1 MLENLQAAAQVKSKQ
16 KVTPAIEF
24 DGQEG
29 TAVTPGYDAEPENFD
44 EFLIDAGL
52 DPTDIEVIPPV
63 RTSRWQQ
70 QKDGE
75 LVWLTSYRFTFRRRK
90 GDIDLPLIM
99 ANARQKAKKPTPHA
113 ADETALVVLWSDL
126 QLGKVDILGGTPEL
140 LERIEMTK
148 ARLAELVKREKP
160 SQVIFADLGDTVEN
174 FQNTAAQ
181 QQLATNDLSIM
192 EQVDLATS
200 LAWDHVRWLAE
211 KVPKVTYASVG
222 SNHCQWRSASGKP
235 IGKATDDWG
244 VFIGRQLA
252 RLAAETGHD
261 HIKFLEPQPHHESL
275 AVDVF
280 EDGFHLLG
288 IVHGHQVS
296 RPDRMPTWW
305 RQQAFGAQPVA
316 DASILVHGHFH
327 HLRIQEMGSVDRGE
341 KAASRFLIQAPTMD
355 NGSSWFRRFSG
366 EDSQP
371 GLAAFTLERGTDF
384 TGTVHK
390 L

>member
-1 MLENLQAAAQVKSKQ
+1 MLDNLQSAAQVKSKP
-16 KVTPAIEF
+16 KVVPAIEF

-52 DPTDIEVIPPV
+52 DPSDIEVIPPV

-70 QKDGE
+70 QKDGD

-90 GDIDLPLIM
+90 GEIDLPLVM
-99 ANARQKAKKPTPHA
+99 ANARKKAKKPTPKA
-113 ADETALVVLWSDL
+113 TNDTALVVLWSDL
-126 QLGKVDILGGTPEL
+126 QLGKVDVRGGTPEL
-140 LERIEMTK
+140 LERIELTK
-148 ARLAELVKREKP
+148 ARLWDIVRREKP
-160 SQVIFADLGDTVEN
+160 SQVIFADLGDVVEG
-174 FQNTAAQ
+174 FDSAASDQ
-181 QQLATNDLSIM
+181 QWQSNDLSIM

-200 LAWDHVRWLAE
+200 LAWEHIRWMAE
-211 KVPKVTYASVG
+211 KVPQVKYASVG
-222 SNHCQWRSASGKP
+222 SNHCQWRKNGKP
-235 IGKATDDWG
+235 VGKTTDDWG

-252 RLAAETGHD
+252 RLASETGHD
-261 HIKFLEPQPHHESL
+261 NIRFLEPQPHHESL

-280 EDGFHLLG
+280 DDGFHILG
-288 IVHGHQVS
+288 IVHGHQVA

-327 HLRIQEMGSVDRGE
+327 HLRILEMGSVDRGE
-341 KAASRFLIQAPTMD
+341 NPASRFLIQAPTMD
-355 NGSSWFRRFSG
+355 NGSSWFRKFSG

-371 GLAAFTLERGTDF
+371 GLAVFTLERGTDF

-390 L
+390 I